1 MKIITFAAIKGGVG
15 KTTLAYNYGEWL
27 ANQGSRILFIDLD
40 HQSNLTQTY
49 QIYDNKYT
57 VGNIFLKND
66 QVKIHQINE
75 NIDLIAG
82 DISNVYVTYQ

>member
-49 QIYDNKYT
+49 QRMIK
-57 VGNIFLKND
+57 LKFIRLT
-66 QVKIHQINE
+66 KI
-75 NIDLIAG
+75 LI
-82 DISNVYVTYQ
+82 

>member
-66 QVKIHQINE
+66 QVKMK
-75 NIDLIAG
+75 L
-82 DISNVYVTYQ
+82 SNLLCK